1 MSYQELVVMDSVKA
15 GLMDTIPVVGTFI
28 NASGDVWDFGTHI
41 QGLRF
46 PNDGKTI
53 LIASNMKTIT
63 ATTDEAS
70 WSTAQAQAGTYSV
83 FLDKP
88 AAATNSSTHLQ
99 FTPTVR
105 LTLQDLVDAIATGGA
120 GALDPEW
127 SFYYYLTNVAGNYV
141 QFEFRFEDPGSD
153 AWLEVTA
160 LPLQANPGGAPGPWT
175 QAILTGAMLAG
186 SGGNTPDGSG
196 VFLWAP
202 PGTLTNLET
211 DVYNGWEAAE
221 VGTGTATLGYILS
234 RIRLE
239 LWEAAAARSCY
250 VDTAV
255 LDGVA
260 HGIEPGMLGGQL
272 SKPVVAV
279 TLTFVAHRD
288 IYGRTETLT
297 PIVGAEQTLIVGP
310 LLPALFNDSDGYVKF
325 EPSLGD
331 VEVSYRVI
339 RVSNPS

>member
-15 GLMDTIPVVGTFI
+15 GLMDTIPVVGTFE
-28 NASGDVWDFGTHI
+28 NASGDVWDSGTHI
-41 QGLRF
+41 QGLRY

-63 ATTDEAS
+63 GNTNEAS
-70 WSTAQAQAGTYSV
+70 WADVQAQAGTYSAL
-83 FLDKP
+83 LDKP
-88 AAATNSSTHLQ
+88 AAATDGSTHLQ

-105 LTLQDLVDAIATGGA
+105 LTFQDLVDAIATGGA

-141 QFEFRFEDPGSD
+141 QYEFRFEDPGSD

-160 LPLQANPGGAPGPWT
+160 LPLQADPGGIPGPWT
-175 QAILTGAMLAG
+175 PAILTGAMLVG

-196 VFLWAP
+196 VFLWP
-202 PGTLTNLET
+202 PGTLANLET
-211 DVYNGWEAAE
+211 LVVAGWEAAE
-221 VGTGTATLGYILS
+221 VGTGAATADYILK
-234 RIRLE
+234 RVRLE
-239 LWEAAAARSCY
+239 LWEAAPARLCY

-288 IYGRTETLT
+288 IYRRIETLA